1 MDNQRTTRTM
11 GRPHVCRHSSRE
23 RKERPERGVCVDIP
37 RMPPC
42 AMNERHA
49 PAPHIVRQWWEDG
62 HSAHSITPQMAHD
75 FRQLAAVM
83 RLYETTD
90 HKSRKRKTKHRAHFS
105 AATTTETAAAVP
117 LGCDFVGDFHEEKG
131 RNGKN
136 VRYIP
141 DFVRH
146 LFNSV
151 RHLFNFFPRNRHPRA
166 TFSACKGITPSQSTI
181 KQKC

>member
-1 MDNQRTTRTM
+1 MDNQRTARTR

-23 RKERPERGVCVDIP
+23 RKERPCRGVCVDIP
-37 RMPPC
+37 RLPSST
-42 AMNERHA
+42 MNERHA

-62 HSAHSITPQMAHD
+62 HSARSITPQMAYGIPKSITA
-75 FRQLAAVM
+75 LGLSAA
-83 RLYETTD
+83 TIHTP
-90 HKSRKRKTKHRAHFS
+90 RKRKTNHRTHFS
-105 AATTTETAAAVP
+105 AATTTEATAAVP
-117 LGCDFVGDFHEEKG
+117 LCCDFVGDFHEEKG

-166 TFSACKGITPSQSTI
+166 TFSACKGITTSQSTT
-181 KQKC
+181 KRKS